1 MKITQ
6 TLTLT
11 AILIGGI
18 STATAATVSVSGLVQ
33 TLTGFDGETI
43 ADGSDVQI
51 GYFLGIDSSKE
62 PASYSIDDW
71 SSFERLANTTTG
83 AVFFGFIQGGVDL
96 SGTRVDSDT
105 DFPTSPLPVRIGLRI
120 FDSESGRYNTFTTAG
135 LKPILELTDPFV
147 PGTGDADLT
156 TEGSTTVWEDSAN
169 PFKTTLVAIPEP
181 SSALSLLLGAGL
193 LLGARRR

>member
-33 TLTGFDGETI
+33 TLTGFDGDTI
-43 ADGSDVQI
+43 ADGSNVEI

-62 PASYSIDDW
+62 PATYSADDW
-71 SSFERLANTTTG
+71 SSFERLANTTT
-83 AVFFGFIQGGVDL
+83 ATVFFGFIPGGVDL
-96 SGTRVDSDT
+96 SGTRVDSND

-120 FDSESGRYNTFTTAG
+120 FDSESGLYNTFTTAG
-135 LKPILELTDPFV
+135 SKPILELTNPFV

-169 PFKTTLVAIPEP
+169 PFKTTLVPEP